1 MTKRKTKPQSKKKRK
16 TKTQSKNWSEQ
27 TATAGRIASVIAD
40 VLDYDVAMSQDELEA
55 VADAMADAFEFT
67 DAERDE
73 FVAAALINHG
83 GHVGDHEE
91 KED

>member
-1 MTKRKTKPQSKKKRK
+1 M
-16 TKTQSKNWSEQ
+16 
-27 TATAGRIASVIAD
+27 
-40 VLDYDVAMSQDELEA
+40 LDYDVAMSQDELEA